1 MRVKIAQ
8 RAAEVTNNVYARGQ
22 SQKKDYRIPPGYHG
36 NAFAEE
42 GKVHKPQIYTRRT
55 PVSAQRREG
64 MTVYSPRETVENV
77 PFRNADEIDVENTVV
92 SDGSSLPYEETAAY
106 TNMDDAELYRE
117 AEDTESYIDADDA
130 VLDNGAARAATMAA
144 MEKHEQDR
152 AIGDVF
158 RALFTNLRREDWLL
172 VALLT
177 LFLLDGGASAD
188 VLILLAVLLAY
199 RV

>member
-1 MRVKIAQ
+1 MRAKIAQ

-42 GKVHKPQIYTRRT
+42 GKVHKPQIYTRRA

-77 PFRNADEIDVENTVV
+77 PYRDADEIDVENTVV

-106 TNMDDAELYRE
+106 TNM
-117 AEDTESYIDADDA
+117 DDA